1 MLISRKLAAGAAFF
15 VLAGAVAGCG
25 SSVPSSAVAE
35 MAGNPITLPAYKH
48 WMYVAAKDVVSQ
60 EAAQGVSAPVIVSSD
75 PNNYSS
81 CINNLHTGVASL
93 HSATHSTLLGYCK
106 EVFTSDTSQVLQ
118 FLLEGYWYQA
128 QAHKLGLK
136 APKLLKDFDAYVKKQ
151 WPTNK
156 VFASYLKS
164 SGQTRQDLLFQ
175 YTVETY
181 YLKLLKAAEKPVTK
195 KQIAAYYAAHK
206 SSYGTPESRDVH
218 LLRTKSAAQAQAA
231 VNALKA
237 GQSWTVVARKYSAD
251 ATGKLNGGLLDGVTS
266 GEYEVAAN
274 NAIFNNPVGKLVG
287 PVKGVLG
294 YYVTQ
299 VTKIVPAVQEPLAK
313 VAATIKTT
321 LENAQQTAAAT
332 TVADA
337 AKKAWFKKT
346 TCRSPYESQLVCSNY
361 KAPPT
366 TSVPSTTSAPS
377 TTSSTPTTSSTATK
391 ASTTATKSTS
401 TTTSTKKS
409 KKG

>member
-35 MAGNPITLPAYKH
+35 MAGNPITLSAYKH
-48 WMYVAAKDVVSQ
+48 WMYVAATDVVSQ

-81 CINNLHTGVASL
+81 CIKNLHTGVASL
-93 HSATHSTLLGYCK
+93 HSASRSTLLGYCK

-136 APKLLKDFDAYVKKQ
+136 APKLLKDFDAYIKKQ
-151 WPTNK
+151 WPTK
-156 VFASYLKS
+156 KDFASYLKS

-237 GQSWTVVARKYSAD
+237 GQSWTVVARRYSAD
-251 ATGKLNGGLLDGVTS
+251 AAGKANGGLLDGVTS

-299 VTKIVPAVQEPLAK
+299 VTKIVPAVQQPLAT
-313 VAATIKTT
+313 VSAAIKST

-332 TVADA
+332 TVANA
-337 AKKAWFKKT
+337 AKKAWFKQT

-366 TSVPSTTSAPS
+366 TTVPS
-377 TTSSTPTTSSTATK
+377 TTSSTPTSSTPTK
-391 ASTTATKSTS
+391 STTTATKST
-401 TTTSTKKS
+401 TTKTSTKKS
-409 KKG
+409 KKS